1 MYHDIPALKAKPSR
15 LVIGLMSGTSAD
27 GIDAVLTEISGYGT
41 DIRVTQLDFLFT
53 PFEPAMRE
61 RILQVAEGI
70 FGGSGEICRLN
81 TLLGRLCADA
91 SLALCR
97 KAGIPPEDIDLAG
110 SHGQTV
116 WHMPGAED
124 YLGYSIRGTLQIG
137 EYAMIAEALGCPV
150 IGDFRVRDMA
160 AGGSGAPLVPY
171 TEYLLYRSKTQT
183 VALQN
188 IGGIGNITILPK
200 DCTLSQVIAFDTG
213 PGNMVMDALAGKL
226 TDGRASYDDGGQLAR
241 TGMVQQELLTYL
253 LQDPYLAKYPPKTT
267 GREYYGADY
276 VKRLLDFAET
286 HNINLIDTL
295 ATATRFTAE
304 SIAMGLKSFSPVPPE
319 SLIVGGGGSRNPTLL
334 AHLQECLPDCAVK
347 TNESIGYDSDAKEAI
362 AFAILANE
370 ALFGMANNVPSVTGA
385 SHPVVMGKLSL

>member
-81 TLLGRLCADA
+81 TLLGRLYADA

-253 LQDPYLAKYPPKTT
+253 LQDPYLAKCPPKTT